1 MAVTADQVLD
11 LIAEEVPTDRAKLDP
26 SRTLEELDI
35 ASLDIISVTFALE
48 DQMGV
53 VVEQSDLTEAKT
65 LGDFVNVVLAKA
77 NAA

>member
-1 MAVTADQVLD
+1 MAVTADQVLN

-53 VVEQSDLTEAKT
+53 VVEQSDLADAKT

-77 NAA
+77 NAG